1 MDTSLTSTP
10 EPQGALAQAQAAYM
24 ATQQELLKK
33 IMDRESNK
41 DIPWFSIAGSLLKPT
56 RTGALGESLGNAGD
70 VMGQW
75 QENQKKEELTNAQ
88 MRAQITKSILDS
100 MIEQN
105 AGQEFAKLANGSPTA
120 PTTPLPTSP
129 VLAPPVNLNA
139 PTEATSNPV
148 QTPTAIQGTAL
159 APATGSKIERYQSG
173 FPTVGLSTKYGPV
186 LKSMIEFENQ
196 NRNAE
201 NEAKK
206 IKLQE
211 QDVNVKLSD
220 HDVSVLQKLENY
232 DLRNLDN
239 LPSSVKAMIHSLSPE
254 AKQILLQAPVAT
266 SVNTTSTPVVSG
278 ATNTTPLP
286 SGPLPNG
293 MVPTAPNLSP
303 AVTSALNSAGVNVAP
318 NKSPMSG
325 FHPELQPNQST
336 MTQQGVFAPQGLGT
350 KPVSEAQQKL
360 LEEQQKTDIDN
371 ATKKA
376 QFYLDQTRDVT
387 DQKISQAQ
395 RLETLTKNPKIWG
408 VLNSKEGDSIV
419 AKGAKLVGQLLDE
432 GANLNL
438 NQFTAR
444 LGLPVTNLYN
454 NATLDDT
461 DKHQLAEAVR
471 ILSAMRV
478 QTAKEKPFGAA
489 PSNFE
494 DKIQLGAMPSTSDLP
509 KTVAAYARE
518 QRLNAEYIA
527 EHNKGIYADKKAYEE
542 QFKSPYPYR
551 YYFDPNRKGS
561 PFNMTEDAYKQ
572 HRQALYDWLD
582 KQYQLR

>member
-1 MDTSLTSTP
+1 
-10 EPQGALAQAQAAYM
+10 
-24 ATQQELLKK
+24 
-33 IMDRESNK
+33 
-41 DIPWFSIAGSLLKPT
+41 
-56 RTGALGESLGNAGD
+56 
-70 VMGQW
+70 
-75 QENQKKEELTNAQ
+75 

-100 MIEQN
+100 AYDRN
-105 AGQEFAKLANGSPTA
+105 ASQQLSQLNGGQA
-120 PTTPLPTSP
+120 PTLASVMPTM
-129 VLAPPVNLNA
+129 APPVNPTA
-139 PTEATSNPV
+139 PAEATTAPV
-148 QTPTAIQGTAL
+148 ATPTAVQGTPL
-159 APATGSKIERYQSG
+159 APAETPSKLDLLQKAYPSIA
-173 FPTVGLSTKYGPV
+173 LSQKFGPIA
-186 LKSMIEFENQ
+186 KSMIEFENQ

-239 LPSSVKAMIHSLSPE
+239 LPSSVKAMIYSLSPE

-561 PFNMTEDAYKQ
+561 PFNVTEDAYRQ